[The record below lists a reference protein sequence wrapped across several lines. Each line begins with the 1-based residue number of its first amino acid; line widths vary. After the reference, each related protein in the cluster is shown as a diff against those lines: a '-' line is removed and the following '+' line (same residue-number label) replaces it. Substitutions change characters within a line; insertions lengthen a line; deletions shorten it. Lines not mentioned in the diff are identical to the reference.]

1 MKILLSEILMTI
13 RILENTATNLETT
26 DDAMNPP
33 QTIGTISTQVTA
45 ENRPAE
51 LVQVGVEALL
61 RKKAIT
67 GEVLAIVQ
75 AALVVETN
83 LIVADIVVVEAGLIV
98 AVIVGVE
105 MGLIV
110 VVIKVV
116 EAVLAIKECHLTT
129 SHSLKN
135 FARISIWNIRMFR
148 LDQKYVTAI
157 ASHKCACS

>member
-33 QTIGTISTQVTA
+33 QTIGTISSQVTA

-61 RKKAIT
+61 TKKAIT
-67 GEVLAIVQ
+67 GEVLATDL
-75 AALVVETN
+75 AALDVEM
-83 LIVADIVVVEAGLIV
+83 ILIV

-135 FARISIWNIRMFR
+135 FARISIRNIRMFR
-148 LDQKYVTAI
+148 LGQKYVIAI
-157 ASHKCACS
+157 ASHCCACS